1 MTTAEQKKAYDTPE
15 FEERTKKLQ
24 HEAVDDKTGG
34 VFVIHKVQ
42 LEFIEK
48 LDFKTSNDMWTDEE
62 KEQISK
68 LAGPL
73 SDRVDEFIVKEL
85 ENNDKLGLLEVRIGG
100 GDFKSYARL
109 ASTGSMLRE
118 MLSLIK

>member
-1 MTTAEQKKAYDTPE
+1 MRLWTIK
-15 FEERTKKLQ
+15 R
-24 HEAVDDKTGG
+24 GG

>member
-1 MTTAEQKKAYDTPE
+1 MRLWTIN
-15 FEERTKKLQ
+15 R
-24 HEAVDDKTGG
+24 GG

-48 LDFKTSNDMWTDEE
+48 LDFETSNDMWTDEE

-68 LAGPL
+68 LADPL
-73 SDRVDEFIVKEL
+73 SNRVGEFIAKEL

-100 GDFKSYARL
+100 GDFKPYARL
-109 ASTGSMLRE
+109 ASASSTLGQ